1 MDANGENPMRIV
13 LLGAPGAGKGT
24 AAKSLS
30 DSLDVPHISAG
41 DLLRE
46 NVAEGTDLGV
56 EAKRYMDAGGLVPD
70 SLVIGMMGA
79 RLSMDDCQKGFI
91 LDGYP
96 RTLDQAEELTAITD
110 IDIVLNIIVPEEI
123 IVKRLSG
130 RRVCPS
136 CGAVFNVDNNPPK
149 AEGVC
154 DRCGTDLIQRDDD
167 RPETIVQRF
176 ETYKEKT
183 EPLIAFY
190 GEKGL
195 VREVDSSG
203 SVEETKANTVAALG
217 ME

>member
-1 MDANGENPMRIV
+1 MGANGENPMRIV

-24 AAKSLS
+24 VAKSLS
-30 DSLDVPHISAG
+30 DSLEVPHISAG

-46 NVAEGTDLGV
+46 NVADGTELGF

-70 SLVIGMMGA
+70 SLVIGMMRE
-79 RLSMDDCQKGFI
+79 RLERDDCRTGFI

-96 RTLDQAEELTAITD
+96 RTLDQAEALSDVTD
-110 IDIVLNIIVPEEI
+110 VDVVLNITVPEDI

-154 DRCGTDLIQRDDD
+154 DRCGDDLIQRDDD
-167 RPETIVQRF
+167 RPETIAQRF
-176 ETYKEKT
+176 ATYREKT

-190 GEKGL
+190 GGKGL

-203 SVEETKANTVAALG
+203 SVEETEANTVTALG